1 MRKIPPTNTRK
12 RILII
17 CEGNE
22 EYDYIMRLKDC
33 IWNGNNNIGISVK
46 NAQSIDKISAL
57 FAYNYRS
64 TNYNEIYI
72 FCDTEEAPYEKFLLL
87 KNKINDIIN
96 NKKQLNGILFFAN
109 PCSMQIILSHF
120 DKVALKSN
128 KKSVNAPIIEKL
140 TGVSNYKATDN
151 QRKNIMKKID
161 SANYITMK
169 DNIINLPTS
178 YNNVPSTNCL
188 ILFNKLEVKNS

>member
-1 MRKIPPTNTRK
+1 MGRRIPPINTRK

-17 CEGNE
+17 CEGYE

-33 IWNGNNNIGISVK
+33 NVWDHSVVISVR
-46 NAQSIDKISAL
+46 NAHSIDKISPIFSYSYKSAN
-57 FAYNYRS
+57 FD
-64 TNYNEIYI
+64 EIYI
-72 FCDTEEAPYEKFLLL
+72 FCDTEDAPYEKFLALKDNINNVIDNEKQL
-87 KNKINDIIN
+87 KN
-96 NKKQLNGILFFAN
+96 ILIFAN

-128 KKSVNAPIIEKL
+128 KKSDNAPIIEKL
-140 TGVSNYKATDN
+140 TGVSDYKATDN

-169 DNIINLPTS
+169 GNIINLSSS
-178 YNNVPSTNCL
+178 YKDVPSTNCL
-188 ILFNKLEVKNS
+188 ALFKKLESQK